1 MWRGSTSWT
10 AQPPS
15 WFTLRFV
22 LFFFYNLLHLQ
33 SSGFFS
39 LPLLM
44 LPECHFHPASSSS
57 SFSSPSS
64 SSPSAMSLHAPST
77 TSLSWVRS
85 PWCQADLEGRIGGGG
100 GGEALYSAGW
110 CGSSLFS
117 PPRRPSWDAAS
128 RNTLK
133 WCLNLC
139 GRRAVGHGRSPLS
152 PAVGSN
158 CQFPANSPR
167 FSFTRAN
174 SLLVS
179 SLSVSYPE
187 RNSLEWKLGRH
198 GGSGGGECW
207 PGGHSLLLHPKR
219 EEVNSIK
226 S

>member
-1 MWRGSTSWT
+1 
-10 AQPPS
+10 
-15 WFTLRFV
+15 
-22 LFFFYNLLHLQ
+22 
-33 SSGFFS
+33 
-39 LPLLM
+39 M

-64 SSPSAMSLHAPST
+64 SSPSAMPLCPAT

-100 GGEALYSAGW
+100 GEALYSAGW

-117 PPRRPSWDAAS
+117 PPQRPSWDAAM

-139 GRRAVGHGRSPLS
+139 GRRVVGHGRSPLS

-179 SLSVSYPE
+179 SFVASYPE
-187 RNSLEWKLGRH
+187 QNSLEWKLGRH
-198 GGSGGGECW
+198 GRSGGGGCW
-207 PGGHSLLLHPKR
+207 PGGPQSALASKEGR
-219 EEVNSIK
+219 SEFY
-226 S
+226 